1 VNLVRRA
8 FFVLLLVCL
17 GCSAQPAP
25 SAPPDV
31 VKLLERQVRFT
42 YSVPSEIKVGIG
54 PLRPSEFPNYEA
66 LTVTFDD
73 SGKKKDY
80 EFLLSKDRKTLLR
93 MTKIDLTADP
103 YAEVMKKI
111 DVTGRPTRGAKNA
124 KVVAVNFDDFEC
136 PFCSRMHSNLFP
148 TLLKEYGDRVLF
160 IYKDYPLDEIHPWA
174 IHAAVNAN
182 CLASQNADAYWDFA
196 DYVHGNQKEINGAKS
211 LEGQYAD
218 LDKLT
223 IMQGQKHN
231 LDATKL
237 QACVKAQDDK
247 AVRASQREGDAL
259 GVSATPAMFVNGQKI
274 DGAVPIEEMRAALDN
289 ALRDAGAVVPEHKSD
304 AAAK

>member
-1 VNLVRRA
+1 
-8 FFVLLLVCL
+8 
-17 GCSAQPAP
+17 
-25 SAPPDV
+25 
-31 VKLLERQVRFT
+31 VKLLERQVRST
-42 YSVPSEIKVGIG
+42 YSVPSEIKVVIG
-54 PLRPSEFPNYEA
+54 PLRSSDFPNYEA

-93 MTKIDLTADP
+93 MTKIDLTVDP

-124 KVVAVNFDDFEC
+124 KVIAVNFDDFQC

-174 IHAAVNAN
+174 IHAAVDAN
-182 CLASQNADAYWDFA
+182 CLASQNVDAYWDFA
-196 DYVHGNQKEINGAKS
+196 DYVHGNQKEINGAKN

-218 LDKLT
+218 LDKLAT
-223 IMQGQKHN
+223 MQSQKHS

-237 QACVKAQDDK
+237 LACVRAQDDK
-247 AVRASQREGDAL
+247 AVRASQREGDSV

-289 ALRDAGAVVPEHKSD
+289 ALRDAGAPVPEHKSESP
-304 AAAK
+304 ATK